1 MNNLPTVPVDDIL
14 IHPRDRDLI
23 IATHGRSIWIAD
35 DITPLEQLKPSAN
48 TELVLFD
55 PRPAVEWKNDPSA
68 QRNAANREFK
78 GRNPQ
83 GGTAISVW
91 SKTDAGKGKVEF
103 LQNDKVVSSIDV
115 DLKAGLNRV
124 QWDMRGPAPVNPNA
138 NAGRGGRGGAEA
150 TPAAGGAAA
159 PAAAQGGGGGGGRG
173 RGQTGVPF
181 VAGGRGGGGGGGG
194 GFGRGAAQGPLLE
207 PGTFMIRLTVGNET
221 RMSSVDIL
229 EDIWMRPQ

>member
-1 MNNLPTVPVDDIL
+1 M
-14 IHPRDRDLI
+14 
-23 IATHGRSIWIAD
+23 D

-55 PRPAVEWKNDPSA
+55 PRPAVLWKNDASA

-83 GGTAISVW
+83 GGTAISIW

-115 DLKAGLNRV
+115 DLKAGMNRV
-124 QWDMRGPAPVNPNA
+124 QWDMRGPAPVNA

-150 TPAAGGAAA
+150 APAPGAAA
-159 PAAAQGGGGGGGRG
+159 PAAAAVVQGGGGRG

-181 VAGGRGGGGGGGG
+181 VAGGRGGGGGG
-194 GFGRGAAQGPLLE
+194 FGRGAVQGPLVE
-207 PGTFMIRLTVGNET
+207 PGTFMIRMTVGSET
-221 RMSSVDIL
+221 RMSSVDVL